1 MDVSDKIK
9 KLDIIRRKYYLLAD
23 IKLIKHVDTKTT
35 LNEFMKKYIKF
46 YENKY

>member
-1 MDVSDKIK
+1 MGEKIK

-35 LNEFMKKYIKF
+35 LNEFMEKYIKY
-46 YENKY
+46 YEKNY